1 MWDGRRILADSTE
14 LEPIERNGAVMNKIK
29 NSLALAGI
37 TCAITFAALGS
48 TATTA
53 TAGSFSNDAGRTAIW
68 VYVRALRGEDIW
80 ETCRRIYRRDVYQVR
95 RGGGPGE
102 ARCYI
107 DASSIGDPRGYNRS
121 RYR

>member
-1 MWDGRRILADSTE
+1 MADNTNT
-14 LEPIERNGAVMNKIK
+14 IERNGADMTTIT

-37 TCAITFAALGS
+37 AGAITFAAL
-48 TATTA
+48 TAA
-53 TAGSFSNDAGRTAIW
+53 TPMASAGSYSSDAGRTAVW
-68 VYVRALRGEDIW
+68 VYVRAFRGEDVW
-80 ETCRRIYRRDVYQVR
+80 ETCRRVYRRDVYQVR

-121 RYR
+121 RYRD